1 MVNYERLVKLRTDV
15 EKLGIT
21 LKYIA
26 NHCYTTES
34 NLRRVMLGLK
44 QDADLLNK
52 VKNLIGLISNNP
64 RFLVYKKSPYRLKK

>member
-1 MVNYERLVKLRTDV
+1 MVNYERLVKLRSDA

-44 QDADLLNK
+44 RDVALLNK
-52 VKNLIGLISNNP
+52 AKNLIELISNSP
-64 RFLVYKKSPYRLKK
+64 TFLIDKKSPYRLK

>member
-1 MVNYERLVKLRTDV
+1 MVNYERLVKLRSDV

-44 QDADLLNK
+44 RDDALLNK
-52 VKNLIGLISNNP
+52 TKNLVKLISNNP
-64 RFLVYKKSPYRLKK
+64 RYLVDKKSPYRLK

>member
-1 MVNYERLVKLRTDV
+1 MVNCERLVKLRSDV

-44 QDADLLNK
+44 RDVALLNK
-52 VKNLIGLISNNP
+52 AKNLIALISSNP
-64 RFLVYKKSPYRLKK
+64 RFLVDKKSPYRLK

>member
-1 MVNYERLVKLRTDV
+1 MVNYERLVKLRSDA

-44 QDADLLNK
+44 RDVALLNK
-52 VKNLIGLISNNP
+52 AKNLIELISNSP
-64 RFLVYKKSPYRLKK
+64 TFLTDKKSPYRLK

>member
-1 MVNYERLVKLRTDV
+1 MLNYERLVKLRTDA

-21 LKYIA
+21 LKYVA

-44 QDADLLNK
+44 RDDALLNK
-52 VKNLIGLISNNP
+52 ANNFVELISKNP
-64 RFLVYKKSPYRLKK
+64 RYLVDKKSPYRLK